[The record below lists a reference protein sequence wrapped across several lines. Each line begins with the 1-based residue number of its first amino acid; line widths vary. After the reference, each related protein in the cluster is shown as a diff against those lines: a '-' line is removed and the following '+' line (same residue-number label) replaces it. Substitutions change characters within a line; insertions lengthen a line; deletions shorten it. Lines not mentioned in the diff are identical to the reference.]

1 MTRAEREDTGKHMLV
16 VSEKLPDKSFFR
28 RLNSI
33 PKAYDAVANDVIY
46 HDTCWIKA
54 KREAAPKTVV
64 TENFVKTLSDLGLLN
79 LIELRFSTKPQEMI
93 EMNEINRIYK
103 RILLENGMENEELSE
118 NYKKHLKE
126 LLKTSLKNLVF
137 VQSTQRNQP
146 ENV

>member
-1 MTRAEREDTGKHMLV
+1 
-16 VSEKLPDKSFFR
+16 
-28 RLNSI
+28 
-33 PKAYDAVANDVIY
+33 
-46 HDTCWIKA
+46 
-54 KREAAPKTVV
+54 
-64 TENFVKTLSDLGLLN
+64 
-79 LIELRFSTKPQEMI
+79 
-93 EMNEINRIYK
+93 MNEINRIYK